1 MLTIGGF
8 AQIGQV
14 SARTLRHY
22 DDLGLLRPERVDA
35 SSGYRYYDVS
45 QLARLHRLL
54 ALRDLGFSLEQIRD
68 MLEDELST
76 EALRGMLRLR
86 RAQVAQVVGEEQAR
100 LRRIEARLRSLERR
114 DQMTLVQDVVVKK
127 TQPLRVVEAS
137 GIAPGFGTENLQPVF
152 SELYPRVIAH
162 LQRAGVE
169 PGLCVAWYNQ
179 DTDGTVTVHAG
190 FGVHAQVKT
199 SDGDG
204 VTGVEVSDTA
214 ATDSDG
220 VTVHELPVIDVASV
234 LYRGAMEDIGATYDG
249 LMQWIDSSGYVL
261 AGASRELYYE
271 VCAPGGDPSSN
282 VVEVQLPIRQ

>member
-22 DDLGLLRPERVDA
+22 DDLGLLRPERVDE

-68 MLEDELST
+68 MLDDDLST

-86 RAQVAQVVGEEQAR
+86 RAQVAQVVGEEQLR

-114 DQMTLVQDVVVKK
+114 DQMIVQDVVVKK
-127 TQPLRVVEAS
+127 TQPLRVAEAHGS
-137 GIAPGFGTENLQPVF
+137 APGFGSENLQPVF
-152 SELYPRVIAH
+152 AELYPRVAAH
-162 LQRAGVE
+162 LQRAGVQ
-169 PGLCVAWYNQ
+169 PGLCIAWYDQ
-179 DTDGTVTVHAG
+179 DLDVGGAVTVHAG
-190 FGVHAQVKT
+190 FGVDQQ
-199 SDGDG
+199 SSIPESE
-204 VTGVEVSDTA
+204 EVA
-214 ATDSDG
+214 
-220 VTVHELPVIDVASV
+220 VHEMPVIDVASV
-234 LYRGAMEDIGATYDG
+234 MYRGAMEDIGATYDG

-271 VCAPGGDPSSN
+271 MCAPGGDPSSN
-282 VVEVQLPIRQ
+282 VVEIQLPIRQ